1 MNTATATISEYR
13 TLPLSLIDEST
24 TNPRRT
30 FEPTKLVELANSIS
44 ISGLIQPITVRPK
57 EDRFEIIAGARRYRA
72 AQIAELAEV
81 PARVLELTDE
91 QTLEVQIIEN
101 SQREDVHPYEEA
113 SGYQRLLNLPGYD
126 VAALASKCSKSQS
139 HVYARLTLLALIP
152 EVADA
157 FQKEEI
163 TASHANLL
171 ARLTAEQQAQAF
183 PHAFRK
189 DYNDDERHLLPAK
202 NLASWIQSN
211 LFLALAE
218 APFDKESAA
227 LYPPAGACTTCPKRT
242 GYNTA
247 LFADVADDN
256 CLDGDCF
263 RAKINAHIESAKSGV
278 ADLIQI
284 STIWRPAKDKVP
296 AELVPFEYRVIGPEG
311 QGGKEVPTCD
321 SATAAIITYGYGVGK
336 LKTVCANHDCAVHFP
351 NHRASENDNDEEWQ
365 AQMKRNEE
373 AREERKRQEA
383 KREERLRALILRV
396 PSSGCEAQSRFLL
409 TALVHG
415 DMDDAMERIALRLE
429 ADAADNDRSSHEVC
443 AEAIGSCM
451 PSSLFGYLAELALG
465 SHVGFPPEG
474 ERDYLTEAE
483 ALFPKTPKQAAPVK
497 KAVPAKKAA
506 SAKNKAPASK
516 TAGKAKRR

>member
-1 MNTATATISEYR
+1 MNTATATFSEYR

-30 FEPTKLVELANSIS
+30 FEPTKLVELAQSIS
-44 ISGLIQPITVRPK
+44 VSGLIQPITVRPK
-57 EDRFEIIAGARRYRA
+57 ADRFEIIAGARRYRA

-81 PARVLELTDE
+81 PTRILELTDE

-113 SGYQRLLNLPGYD
+113 SGYQRLLELPGYD

-152 EVADA
+152 EVAEA

-171 ARLTAEQQAQAF
+171 ARLTADQQAQAF

-189 DYNDDERHLLPAK
+189 DWNDEERHLLPAK
-202 NLASWIQSN
+202 HLASWIQSN

-218 APFDKESAA
+218 APFDKDSAT
-227 LYPPAGACTTCPKRT
+227 LYPPAGACVTCPKRT
-242 GYNTA
+242 GFNTA

-256 CLDGDCF
+256 CLDGACF
-263 RAKINAHIESAKSGV
+263 RAKIDAHIESAKSGV
-278 ADLIQI
+278 ADLVQI
-284 STIWRPAKDKVP
+284 STIWRPAKDKVA
-296 AELVPFEYRVIGPEG
+296 AELVPNEYRVIGPEG
-311 QGGKEVPTCD
+311 QGGKEVPTCE
-321 SATAAIITYGYGVGK
+321 SAAPAIITYGYGVGK
-336 LKTVCANHDCAVHFP
+336 LKTVCANQDCAVHFP
-351 NHRASENDNDEEWQ
+351 NRHVAEDNDEEWH

-383 KREERLRALILRV
+383 KREERLRKLVLRV
-396 PSSGCEAQSRFLL
+396 PSNGSEAQSRFLL
-409 TALVHG
+409 TALLHG
-415 DMDDAMERIALRLE
+415 DLDDAMERIALRLE
-429 ADAADNDRSSHEVC
+429 ADAADTNRSSHEVC

-451 PSSLFGYLAELALG
+451 PSSLLGYLAELALG
-465 SHVGFPPEG
+465 SHVGFPNEG

-483 ALFPKTPKQAAPVK
+483 ALFPRTPKQATPVK
-497 KAVPAKKAA
+497 KSALAKKAA
-506 SAKNKAPASK
+506 PTKNKAA
-516 TAGKAKRR
+516 AKAQRR